1 MANRNLPVSQIILEI
16 HFLQILRFFNSTG
29 RSFINKLKN
38 FVLKISPFLSPT
50 DVLNI
55 VET

>member
-38 FVLKISPFLSPT
+38 IVLKISPCLSPT